1 MVLLAAIM
9 GLFAAWYRVTHYAP
23 PATPRTSSRPVP
35 GEDDSLRVEVLN
47 ATPALGLARIATW
60 RLRDRGIDVVFFSN
74 DSGPPLDSTEVVV
87 RRGDPEVAERVRR
100 ALGLGRIR
108 TVPDPARL
116 VDVTVRL
123 GRDFQGVTLAGD
135 P

>member
-1 MVLLAAIM
+1 MILIAAIM

-23 PATPRTSSRPVP
+23 PSTPRTSSRPVP

-47 ATPALGLARIATW
+47 ATPAVGLARIATW
-60 RLRDRGIDVVFFSN
+60 RLRDRGIDVVFFGS
-74 DSGPPLDSTEVVV
+74 DSTTALDSTEVVV
-87 RRGDPEVAERVRR
+87 RRGGPEAAERVRR
-100 ALGLGRIR
+100 ALGLGRVR
-108 TVPDPARL
+108 TAVEPARM